1 MLYRTRT
8 RFLTVAAIL
17 VAFAAPALAGCRGA
31 PSEETPIV
39 PIRNMYDQPRYNVQG
54 TSNFFADGRSMRPLP
69 EGTVPQEAWADNTAA
84 TGWSDAE
91 TSWAL
96 TVPRSVI
103 QANGGME
110 AHVAR
115 GQDRYDIYC
124 TPCHGYAGDGDGMVP
139 TRVGGAIKPP
149 TFHDDRL
156 RHAPDGQIF
165 ATITHGR
172 NNMPMYRHMIP
183 ANDRWAIV
191 SYVRALQLSQQP
203 EPTAMNL
210 EGSGQ

>member
-1 MLYRTRT
+1 MLHRTRT
-8 RFLTVAAIL
+8 RYLSAVAIL
-17 VAFAAPALAGCRGA
+17 TCSAAALAGCRGA

-39 PIRNMYDQPRYNVQG
+39 PIRNMYDQPRYDVQG
-54 TSNFFADGRSMRPLP
+54 PGPFFEDGRAMRPVP
-69 EGTVPQEAWADNTAA
+69 EGTIPREAHPDTAAA

-91 TSWAL
+91 QSWAL
-96 TVPRSVI
+96 TVPRTVV
-103 QANGGME
+103 QQNGGME
-110 AHVAR
+110 AHIAR
-115 GQDRYDIYC
+115 GQDRYEIYC

-165 ATITHGR
+165 ATITHGIR
-172 NNMPMYRHMIP
+172 NMPMYRHSIP

-191 SYVRALQLSQQP
+191 SYVRALQLNQQP
-203 EPTAMNL
+203 EATAMNL
-210 EGSGQ
+210 EGGR